1 MNRPLPPGTR
11 QDGAAL
17 LMVLL
22 CLALVSLTLTSLSE
36 QGRRDLAR
44 LSELQ
49 AQTQADFYAQGAEV
63 IARRALTDAAVRQ
76 AGLWWQSLRGRSLSY
91 PTDHGHIHLNVE
103 DLRGCLNLNALAGPD
118 APLTRRQLTH
128 YIDHHLQGRP
138 VSGLST
144 NAILSRLM
152 DWMDP
157 DGVARSGSLDGPDY
171 ANDVRTG
178 LGPRTTANTPLAD
191 ISEVNWLAP
200 LNSRRSRRLPEGL
213 CAYPDTGPLML
224 NLNSLAVERVELLDA
239 LLEGRIPRGQLERL
253 LGSRPAA
260 GYPDVD
266 AVRSA
271 LGDPDDFDEL
281 ARRLTLTPDLL
292 RLHIRI
298 EIGDRQYRYVRL
310 LQAEGVSPWQPR
322 VPAARVR
329 ILQRYRG
336 EAPRSPYP
344 TPSTEE
350 SS

>member
-91 PTDHGHIHLNVE
+91 PTDHGRIHLNVE
-103 DLRGCLNLNALAGPD
+103 DLRGCLNLNALAGTGAD
-118 APLTRRQLTH
+118 LARRQLTH

-138 VSGLST
+138 VAGLST
-144 NAILSRLM
+144 DALLARLM
-152 DWMDP
+152 DWMDS

-171 ANDVRTG
+171 ANDVRAG
-178 LGPRTTANTPLAD
+178 LGPRTTANAPLAD
-191 ISEVNWLAP
+191 ISEINWLAP
-200 LNSRRSRRLPEGL
+200 LDSRRSRRLPEGL
-213 CAYPDTGPLML
+213 CAYPDTGPLAL
-224 NLNSLAVERVELLDA
+224 NLNSLPVERVALLDS
-239 LLEGRIPRGQLERL
+239 LLEGRVPRGRLERL
-253 LGSRPAA
+253 LRSRPAA
-260 GYPDVD
+260 GYQSVD
-266 AVRSA
+266 AVRIA
-271 LGDPDDFDEL
+271 LGDPDDFNDL

-336 EAPRSPYP
+336 EAPHSPFP
-344 TPSTEE
+344 TSSPEE
-350 SS
+350 AS

>member
-1 MNRPLPPGTR
+1 MNRPLPSSTR

-36 QGRRDLAR
+36 QGHRDLAR

-91 PTDHGHIHLNVE
+91 PTDHGRIHLNVE
-103 DLRGCLNLNALAGPD
+103 DLRGCLNLNALAGTGAD
-118 APLTRRQLTH
+118 LARRQLTH

-138 VSGLST
+138 VAGLST
-144 NAILSRLM
+144 DAFLARLM
-152 DWMDP
+152 DWMDS

-171 ANDVRTG
+171 ANDVRAG

-191 ISEVNWLAP
+191 ISEINWLAP
-200 LNSRRSRRLPEGL
+200 LDSRRSRRLPEGL
-213 CAYPDTGPLML
+213 CVYPDSGPLTL
-224 NLNSLAVERVELLDA
+224 NLNSLPVERVALLDS
-239 LLEGRIPRGQLERL
+239 LLEGRVPRGGLERL
-253 LGSRPAA
+253 LRSRSAA
-260 GYPDVD
+260 GYQSVD

-271 LGDPDDFDEL
+271 LGDPDDFNEL

-298 EIGDRQYRYVRL
+298 EIGDRQYHYVRL

-322 VPAARVR
+322 APAARVR

-336 EAPRSPYP
+336 EAPHSPFP
-344 TPSTEE
+344 TSFPEE
-350 SS
+350 AS